1 MAPTDSL
8 ASFSM
13 HCYRIDITYEQQRP
27 GQITGFGTYINAPS
41 IEAASDK
48 AQELAA
54 ESRFPARV
62 ELVQLFSHEP
72 VFGLAN

>member
-27 GQITGFGTYINAPS
+27 GQITGFGTYINAAS
-41 IEAASDK
+41 IEAASER
-48 AQELAA
+48 AQQLAA

-62 ELVQLFSHEP
+62 ELVQLFRHGP
-72 VFGLAN
+72 VFGLAD